1 MKHKSNIKCDLEV
14 TYSSVSP
21 EQSVKIFEEA
31 FEKTS
36 RMSYYTKNLPYLN
49 SVYQQNIDRNIQSRQ
64 LDEVGLEADDFY
76 VTVSGNQMLF
86 KNKTPRNM
94 ATHYEYGSSY
104 DGEVITPY
112 YYITPAVKDVS
123 KKFSNIIASEAI
135 QYYNRRAK
143 GESIPTAKSNKTKQS
158 PYDIRKY

>member
-21 EQSVKIFEEA
+21 EQSTRIFKEA

-36 RMSYYTKNLPYLN
+36 QMSYYTKKLPYLN
-49 SVYQQNIDRNIQSRQ
+49 SVYQQNIDRNIQSKQ
-64 LDEVGLEADDFY
+64 LDEVGLDADDFY

-94 ATHYEYGSSY
+94 AAYYEYGSSY
-104 DGEVITPY
+104 NGEVITPY
-112 YYITPAVKDVS
+112 YYITPAVKDIS
-123 KKFSNIIASEAI
+123 RKFSNIIASEAV
-135 QYYNRRAK
+135 QYYNSRAK
-143 GESIPTAKSNKTKQS
+143 GESVSTTKTNKIKQS
-158 PYDIRKY
+158 PYDTRKY